1 MKLSKKRLAQIIK
14 EEYQRFQEE
23 KDSDDKLEAEYKAAK
38 QKLDKG
44 ATPEKRLGGLK
55 DLEDMVLRLG
65 VGHPSIYYILALKAI
80 LDYKQKMN
88 KGPAI
93 RRMSEE
99 EHAEPVGAGI
109 EDISAGDVLGNQP
122 GSPFPVGSQ
131 AAFEELFIKFR
142 KRDGTL
148 DYAKMMEVYENLDE
162 KNKKEFVEFILRNPL
177 IFNNMKQSDV
187 DFALDLDPDAPL
199 NIDMSDYE
207 QGAPESKE
215 EEEEDMD
222 SIVKDIQRLMKD
234 PRSTS

>member
-14 EEYQRFQEE
+14 EEYQRFQENQE
-23 KDSDDKLEAEYKAAK
+23 ERRYSYDALRSLGRTVAVALSAAQRAKGDPVLIYKIAAAEVESFRERAELPSRAEIFQSLPPKEQPA
-38 QKLDKG
+38 
-44 ATPEKRLGGLK
+44 
-55 DLEDMVLRLG
+55 DLME
-65 VGHPSIYYILALKAI
+65 
-80 LDYKQKMN
+80 Q
-88 KGPAI
+88 
-93 RRMSEE
+93 EQT
-99 EHAEPVGAGI
+99 VGAGI
-109 EDISAGDVLGNQP
+109 EDISADDVLGNQP

-131 AAFEELFIKFR
+131 EAFTQVFTKFR

>member
-23 KDSDDKLEAEYKAAK
+23 KGSDDQLKAEYEAAK

-44 ATPEKRLGGLK
+44 
-55 DLEDMVLRLG
+55 
-65 VGHPSIYYILALKAI
+65 
-80 LDYKQKMN
+80 
-88 KGPAI
+88 PAV

-109 EDISAGDVLGNQP
+109 EDISDDDVVGTQP
-122 GSPFPVGSQ
+122 GLGFDVGSQ
-131 AAFEELFIKFR
+131 EAFTKIFTKFR

-148 DYAKMMEVYENLDE
+148 DYAEIMEVYEKLDE

-177 IFNNMKQSDV
+177 IFNMMKQSDV

-199 NIDMSDYE
+199 DIDMSDYE
-207 QGAPESKE
+207 QGAPESK
-215 EEEEDMD
+215 EEEDMD

>member
-14 EEYQRFQEE
+14 EEYQRFQE
-23 KDSDDKLEAEYKAAK
+23 
-38 QKLDKG
+38 
-44 ATPEKRLGGLK
+44 
-55 DLEDMVLRLG
+55 
-65 VGHPSIYYILALKAI
+65 
-80 LDYKQKMN
+80 N
-88 KGPAI
+88 
-93 RRMSEE
+93 EE
-99 EHAEPVGAGI
+99 ERLSSYDALRSLKQTVAVALGAAQRAKGDPDLIYKIAAAEVESFRKTAELPSRAEIFKSMPPKEQPEDLMEQEQTVGAGI
-109 EDISAGDVLGNQP
+109 EDISPEAVLGNQP

-131 AAFEELFIKFR
+131 AAFEELFTMFR

-177 IFNNMKQSDV
+177 IFNNMKQPDV

-207 QGAPESKE
+207 QGAPELR

-222 SIVKDIQRLMKD
+222 SLVKEIQRLMKD